1 MAHDVLGGLRTISGI
16 IEPNPAASPAHFRRG
31 EEPGAAKLADA
42 ASHLLRAEPRFLS
55 GLMGEREDFGE
66 P

>member
-1 MAHDVLGGLRTISGI
+1 MEQALVLSAMDLVVFFLQLLGAFPNSLGGRISD
-16 IEPNPAASPAHFRRG
+16 HR
-31 EEPGAAKLADA
+31 
-42 ASHLLRAEPRFLS
+42 LRAEPRFVA